1 MSVERNKNVLNGGNM
16 VGKVY
21 KKNKDIKES
30 VERANNIARYI
41 CRKYDLEIKTSKNKL
56 VYYYVDCSVDVTEE
70 CKVSNYEAKFAKA
83 LMVEYTI
90 RKYNILSGEY
100 EDYIWFAL
108 YDGNMVITPVYME
121 TGQIT
126 DINLEELLYI

>member
-90 RKYNILSGEY
+90 RKYNI
-100 EDYIWFAL
+100 
-108 YDGNMVITPVYME
+108 
-121 TGQIT
+121 
-126 DINLEELLYI
+126 